1 MSILLQAIDRLQE
14 SFCQAHAAHRNS
26 PHPPLAREKQL
37 SEYNAFFNRI
47 RHDSDTL
54 TERETQAVADLNLA
68 AVEYQIALAKT
79 PTDINVDL
87 IDAAL
92 NWNMAHAKRISPESI
107 VGTYVL
113 RGSIALAFEKAPL
126 SSVLMDLDEAL
137 CIANC
142 AQTVAF
148 ETVAEVQRLR
158 SCVLAALGHY
168 AEAEDAELEVLKL
181 LEFADDY
188 KKVIQSLHSLPFT
201 R

>member
-1 MSILLQAIDRLQE
+1 MSILLQTIDHLQE
-14 SFCQAHAAHRNS
+14 SFCQAHASHRNS
-26 PHPPLAREKQL
+26 PHPPPNHEELL
-37 SEYNAFFNRI
+37 SEYGAFLEQRTQ
-47 RHDSDTL
+47 SDTAL
-54 TERETQAVADLNLA
+54 TERETSAVTDLNLA
-68 AVEYQIALAKT
+68 AVEYQIALAET

-92 NWNMAHAKRISPESI
+92 NWNMAHAERISAELI

-113 RGSIALAFEKAPL
+113 RGTIALAFKKAPL

-142 AQTVAF
+142 AQNVAF

-158 SCVLAALGHY
+158 SRVLAALGHY
-168 AEAEDAELEVLKL
+168 MEAEDAELEVLKL

-188 KKVIQSLHSLPFT
+188 KKAIQSLHRLPFT